1 MDLTVSP
8 GPLLSE
14 RTTLKL
20 GGRALAEII
29 VSGEAGLD
37 RLAVELERLGGR
49 PLVLGW
55 GSNLLA
61 KDGDLE
67 LLLVSPRFEHGPDV
81 VGERDGKALVRC
93 GAGARLPLLL
103 SWAAKRGLSGLE
115 GLAGIPGSVG
125 GAVAM
130 NAGSYG
136 MSFCQAMTRVRVWT
150 PEGGLEWLGPEGY
163 ECAYR
168 RFAPR
173 GLRPG
178 GLFLVVEAEL
188 SLTPGS
194 GEAVRETMRANLARK
209 KATQPIG
216 LATAGC
222 VFKNPQGESAGRLL
236 DQAGFRGRRLGG
248 MGFADMH
255 ANFLANYGGGTAAQA
270 LELLEE
276 AWSEVRGKFDIS
288 LELEVK
294 VVG

>member
-1 MDLTVSP
+1 MDLIIGK

-14 RTTLKL
+14 RTTLRL
-20 GGRALAEII
+20 GGRALAEIS
-29 VSGEAGLD
+29 VGSEAGLD
-37 RLAVELERLGGR
+37 RLAGELARLGGR

-61 KDGDLE
+61 KDGELD
-67 LLLVSPRFEHGPDV
+67 LLLVRPQFEQGPEV
-81 VGERDGKALVRC
+81 VGEVQGKILVRC
-93 GAGARLPLLL
+93 GAGVRLPLLL
-103 SWAAKRGLSGLE
+103 GWAARHGLSGLE

-136 MSFCQAMTRVRVWT
+136 VSFCQAMTRARIWT
-150 PEGGLEWLGPEGY
+150 PERGLVWLAPDGY
-163 ECAYR
+163 DCAYR
-168 RFAPR
+168 HFKPLSQ
-173 GLRPG
+173 GKS
-178 GLFLVVEAEL
+178 GLFIVTEVELV
-188 SLTPGS
+188 LTS
-194 GEAVRETMRANLARK
+194 GTSEAVRSAMRANLARK
-209 KATQPIG
+209 KASQPIT

-222 VFKNPQGESAGRLL
+222 VYKNPEGNSAGRLL

-248 MGFADMH
+248 MGFSELH
-255 ANFLANYGGGTAAQA
+255 ANFLANYGGGTAGQA

-276 AWSEVRGKFDIS
+276 AWAKVLDLFGVS

>member
-1 MDLTVSP
+1 MDLTIGY

-14 RTTLKL
+14 RTTLRL
-20 GGRALAEII
+20 GGRALAEIS
-29 VSGEAGLD
+29 VGGEAGLD
-37 RLAVELERLGGR
+37 RLAGELARLGGR

-61 KDGDLE
+61 KDGELD
-67 LLLVSPRFEHGPDV
+67 LLLIRPQFEQGPEVIGDSQ
-81 VGERDGKALVRC
+81 GKVLVRC
-93 GAGARLPLLL
+93 GAGVRLPLLL
-103 SWAAKRGLSGLE
+103 GWAARHGLSGLE

-136 MSFCQAMTRVRVWT
+136 VSFCQAMTRARIWT
-150 PEGGLEWLGPEGY
+150 PERGLEWQGPDGY

-168 RFAPR
+168 HFTPR
-173 GLRPG
+173 CQGES
-178 GLFLVVEAEL
+178 GLFLVSEVELAL
-188 SLTPGS
+188 APGAS
-194 GEAVRETMRANLARK
+194 EAVRSVMRANLARK
-209 KATQPIG
+209 KATQPIT

-222 VFKNPQGESAGRLL
+222 VYKNPEGNSAGRLL

-248 MGFADMH
+248 MGFSELH
-255 ANFLANYGGGTAAQA
+255 ANFLANYGGGTAGQA

-276 AWSEVRGKFDIS
+276 AWDKVLDLFGVS

>member
-1 MDLTVSP
+1 MDLIIGK

-14 RTTLKL
+14 RTTLRL
-20 GGRALAEII
+20 GGRALAEIS
-29 VSGEAGLD
+29 VGSEAGLD
-37 RLAVELERLGGR
+37 RLAGELARLGGR

-61 KDGDLE
+61 KDGELD
-67 LLLVSPRFEHGPDV
+67 LLLVRPQFEQGPEV
-81 VGERDGKALVRC
+81 VGEVQGKILVRC
-93 GAGARLPLLL
+93 GAGVRLPLLL
-103 SWAAKRGLSGLE
+103 GWAARHGLSGLE

-136 MSFCQAMTRVRVWT
+136 VSFCQAMTRARIWT
-150 PEGGLEWLGPEGY
+150 PERGLVWLAPDGY
-163 ECAYR
+163 DCAYR
-168 RFAPR
+168 HFKPR
-173 GLRPG
+173 HHGES
-178 GLFLVVEAEL
+178 GLFIVTEVELV
-188 SLTPGS
+188 LTS
-194 GEAVRETMRANLARK
+194 GTSEAVRSAMRANLARK
-209 KATQPIG
+209 KASQPIT

-222 VFKNPQGESAGRLL
+222 VYKNPEGNSAGRLL

-248 MGFADMH
+248 MGFSELH
-255 ANFLANYGGGTAAQA
+255 ANFLANYGGGTAGQA

-276 AWSEVRGKFDIS
+276 AWAKVLDLFGVS